1 MTGSSAI
8 VSLFKDHCSLSLS
21 LSLCVMMA
29 SSEPVA
35 TVVIILN
42 HAASHL
48 KTVIPMELIKT
59 VMILFLLIEALGT

>member
-8 VSLFKDHCSLSLS
+8 VSLFKDHCSLS